1 MDINVVVVEQ
11 LNNLKK
17 VYKKESILVKNRFF
31 FICFFREEIFIVNLK
46 LRHIVALNDKGL
58 NIKNYELIGE
68 SECYFKFRNKENK
81 KIISIRY

>member
-1 MDINVVVVEQ
+1 M
-11 LNNLKK
+11 
-17 VYKKESILVKNRFF
+17 
-31 FICFFREEIFIVNLK
+31 NLK

>member
-1 MDINVVVVEQ
+1 M
-11 LNNLKK
+11 
-17 VYKKESILVKNRFF
+17 F
-31 FICFFREEIFIVNLK
+31 FIEEIFIVNLR

-58 NIKNYELIGE
+58 NIKKYELIGE